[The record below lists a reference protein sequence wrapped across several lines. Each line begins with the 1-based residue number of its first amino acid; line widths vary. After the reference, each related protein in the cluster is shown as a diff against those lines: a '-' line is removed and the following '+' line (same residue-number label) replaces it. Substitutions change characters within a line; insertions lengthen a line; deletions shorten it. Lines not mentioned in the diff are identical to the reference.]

1 MSKAADY
8 FWVTVL
14 AVISVGI
21 LVLIGLIVV
30 PKIVELL
37 PDPRPAASPVPGI
50 DSVGEVALPNR
61 PAEQPFIAEEI
72 ERISEGNMDVVQ
84 VTEHGDFAVTVVIW
98 VKEPLTEAQGV
109 KLDELLASEYP
120 IIRLVNVASITQLGN
135 EVLVLTAA
143 YDCVSTGI
151 ETSPLRCVR
160 DEAVAGGYVIPDEA
174 LVLLN
179 D

>member
-30 PKIVELL
+30 PRIKELL

-50 DSVGEVALPNR
+50 DSVGEGESPTG

-72 ERISEGNMDVVQ
+72 ESISGGNMDVVQ
-84 VTEHGDFAVTVVIW
+84 VTEHGDFAVTLVIW
-98 VKEPLTEAQGV
+98 VKDPLTEAQGI
-109 KLDELLASEYP
+109 KLNKLLASEYP
-120 IIRLVNVASITQLGN
+120 IIRLVNVVSITQLGN
-135 EVLVLTAA
+135 EVIVVTAA

-151 ETSPLRCVR
+151 EDSPLRC
-160 DEAVAGGYVIPDEA
+160 
-174 LVLLN
+174 N
-179 D
+179 W